1 MQGEKA
7 SLKTNP
13 HKASHTCVGVWVEG
27 LKTSRCVGISQN
39 RRIAMAGG
47 PQNFLPAV
55 SGKGQKQGV
64 YKGPQK
70 HRGDV
75 FLGADWP
82 PPPFL
87 STRKYCKGL
96 GQEVHC

>member
-13 HKASHTCVGVWVEG
+13 HKASHACVGVWVEG
-27 LKTSRCVGISQN
+27 LKTSRCIGISQN

-82 PPPFL
+82 PPLFI
-87 STRKYCKGL
+87 
-96 GQEVHC
+96 HCQIL